1 MKDFVMYVN
10 RPNNIENENGFVS
23 CRLTYVPP
31 YERFDGI
38 RQIQL
43 AVREKVQFSDDG
55 ITVSI
60 DFSEWIGHE
69 KEEYFTSLIRFLY
82 DHRNKWKYAFILE
95 KAQEWQYRKMY
106 IAIRTYLQ
114 GEIFINDRWSE
125 LKDLEAHLK
134 ECLPL
139 DSNASKVLAKLLLTA
154 VPEDYRN
161 DDFLRALVNEINMD
175 KSARTITIRHLQK
188 YAEESDSL
196 IAMTV
201 PHNLIL
207 SVFRNEKEERDGK

>member
-69 KEEYFTSLIRFLY
+69 KKNTL
-82 DHRNKWKYAFILE
+82 
-95 KAQEWQYRKMY
+95 
-106 IAIRTYLQ
+106 
-114 GEIFINDRWSE
+114 
-125 LKDLEAHLK
+125 
-134 ECLPL
+134 LP
-139 DSNASKVLAKLLLTA
+139 
-154 VPEDYRN
+154 
-161 DDFLRALVNEINMD
+161 
-175 KSARTITIRHLQK
+175 
-188 YAEESDSL
+188 
-196 IAMTV
+196 
-201 PHNLIL
+201 
-207 SVFRNEKEERDGK
+207 